1 MSATAKAADKPR
13 ASKVEVPE
21 VAEAKITTNINGKT
35 TKPPICWA
43 ARISFTREETMT
55 FASTLIMQAKGVIAP
70 MMISQYKFGSRK
82 MPRVVYDQ

>member
-1 MSATAKAADKPR
+1 MSATANAPDKPR
-13 ASKVEVPE
+13 TSKVEVPE

-55 FASTLIMQAKGVIAP
+55 FASTLIMQAKGVITP
-70 MMISQYKFGSRK
+70 IIISQYRLGSIK